1 MLGSFVLERERTQH
15 LLKNLIE
22 IQKDSV
28 ILSIHKQTFYIS
40 MSFKIAPLLS
50 LLLLTLQCNEPSK
63 MPILA
68 QNPNKQDTIGGIP
81 LKDTALMGMTQD
93 STKML
98 HDKGVAF
105 FNAYL
110 DENQKVTHLNA
121 AQFYF
126 ENEYRLCHQLSPQHW
141 TTGKALFNLGNI
153 AIIQKDFIAAQRYLE
168 KALLTDVPTL
178 RNQIYIRGEMNIRL
192 ADCYNELAEARLAKN
207 HYLKA
212 IEIFDSLPAYLVFS
226 DDYKAAYLGL
236 ANYYKMANSPI
247 EAMTNLQKYRTLLD
261 IKNNSD
267 IGKYSLTEGSIL
279 RLQKKYALSIAA
291 FQRALTYLK
300 TDKDVYDK
308 GGTYIEL
315 AKTQLDFQQ
324 FAEARIAVDTGLK
337 IWLNQEHKIQDLI
350 EGYLISGKI
359 YEKVGN
365 RPKAIEEYDK
375 AGRFGRDY
383 GWFLFEPLYEKAQL
397 LTQQN
402 QLKEAYQTYL
412 SLDIVIL
419 KSRFQIKSDS
429 AKLTWTQ
436 KTHHAYEKMIGLAA
450 QLHDKTM
457 DKTEKKEYLSQIRHF
472 LGHSKAVLLTAN
484 WAKKEALSIANVP
497 KFVLE
502 TEQNIYKTLLIN
514 QKSSDKNNNIQKA
527 TDELFQFEKYL
538 EAKYPDYYAAK
549 YAYLVEAI
557 TSAAKII
564 SYLKKSDDVG
574 LIAYYYGEHT
584 IYSLAQS
591 GDSLFLHQI
600 PVHAVD
606 SALKTF
612 QTHCENGKSP
622 VSDTALARLNFY
634 LYQQLV
640 EPILVHLPKKVNRL
654 RIARDGLL
662 NHLSFDLL
670 FTRPCDT
677 LSSRYPLLLQK
688 YSISYLET
696 QHQATLPNN
705 AQKQVGFDF
714 GAIGFYYDTLSDV
727 QKTLFP
733 KSGHYW
739 SDKIKTT
746 LKYSTIFKN
755 EIPHH
760 RMMIFGG
767 HGQANFEY
775 PLESMLAFPFGD
787 SLNILDLIGFERG
800 GNQLIVPLA
809 CQTGLGVIVRGEG
822 MLSLSRGLMQCGY
835 PAVTGSLWNV
845 PEETSAIIISL
856 FTKNL
861 QKGMPKDRAM
871 QQAKIAFL
879 NQELAQTDRVYRN
892 WAGHVLYGN
901 VEPID
906 FQSNYFDC
914 MLWMLPCLVAIAG
927 MAVWKFLFH
936 KEA

>member
-1 MLGSFVLERERTQH
+1 
-15 LLKNLIE
+15 
-22 IQKDSV
+22 
-28 ILSIHKQTFYIS
+28 
-40 MSFKIAPLLS
+40 
-50 LLLLTLQCNEPSK
+50 
-63 MPILA
+63 
-68 QNPNKQDTIGGIP
+68 
-81 LKDTALMGMTQD
+81 
-93 STKML
+93 
-98 HDKGVAF
+98 
-105 FNAYL
+105 
-110 DENQKVTHLNA
+110 
-121 AQFYF
+121 
-126 ENEYRLCHQLSPQHW
+126 
-141 TTGKALFNLGNI
+141 
-153 AIIQKDFIAAQRYLE
+153 
-168 KALLTDVPTL
+168 
-178 RNQIYIRGEMNIRL
+178 
-192 ADCYNELAEARLAKN
+192 
-207 HYLKA
+207 
-212 IEIFDSLPAYLVFS
+212 
-226 DDYKAAYLGL
+226 
-236 ANYYKMANSPI
+236 MANSPI
-247 EAMTNLQKYRTLLD
+247 EAMNHLQKYRTLLD

-267 IGKYSLTEGSIL
+267 VGKYSLTEGSIL

-291 FQRALTYLK
+291 FQRALTHLK
-300 TDKDVYDK
+300 TDKDVYDR

-337 IWLNQEHKIQDLI
+337 IWLQQEHKIQDLI

-365 RPKAIEEYDK
+365 RPKAMEEYDK
-375 AGRFGRDY
+375 AGRFGQDY

-402 QLKEAYQTYL
+402 ELKEAYQTYL
-412 SLDIVIL
+412 NLDSVIL

-429 AKLTWTQ
+429 AKLTWSQ
-436 KTHHAYEKMIGLAA
+436 KTHHAYEKMIGLAV
-450 QLHDKTM
+450 QLHDKTT

-472 LGHSKAVLLTAN
+472 SGHSKAVLLTAN

-497 KFVLE
+497 KSVLE
-502 TEQNIYKTLLIN
+502 TEQIIYKTLLIN

-527 TDELFQFEKYL
+527 ADALYKFEQYL
-538 EAKYPDYYAAK
+538 EKEYPAYYNAK

-557 TSAAKII
+557 ASPAKII
-564 SYLKKSDDVG
+564 SYLKKSGDVA
-574 LIAYYYGEHT
+574 LIEYYYGEHT
-584 IYSLAQS
+584 IYSLTQS
-591 GDSLFLHQI
+591 GDSSFLHQI

-612 QTHCENGKSP
+612 QTYCEQGTSP

-634 LYQQLV
+634 LYQKLV
-640 EPILVHLPKKVNRL
+640 EPSLAHLPKKVHRL

-662 NHLSFDLL
+662 NHLSFDAL

-696 QHQATLPNN
+696 QHQATLVNN
-705 AQKQVGFDF
+705 AQKQVGSDF
-714 GAIGFYYDTLSDV
+714 GAMSFYYDTENATNLNLKFGKLRFLPNTLLNLKDN
-727 QKTLFP
+727 LFP
-733 KSGHYW
+733 KTGQFW
-739 SDKIKTT
+739 SDKTPTK
-746 LKYSTIFKN
+746 LKYPIIFKQA
-755 EIPHH
+755 IPQH

-767 HGQANFEY
+767 HGQANFEH

-787 SLNILDLIGFERG
+787 SLSILDLIGLERG
-800 GNQLIVPLA
+800 GNQLLVPLA
-809 CQTGLGVIVRGEG
+809 CQTGTGVIVRGEG

-835 PAVTGSLWNV
+835 PAVTGSLWSV
-845 PEETSAIIISL
+845 PEETSATIISL

-861 QKGMPKDRAM
+861 QKGMPKDKAM

-906 FQSNYFDC
+906 FQSNHFDC

-927 MAVWKFLFH
+927 MAVWKFLFR
-936 KEA
+936 KAA